1 MAADARQVA
10 ETYFAALAR
19 RDADDAAACWA
30 ADGVDNFV
38 GQTVAE
44 GPAGVRGFFGE
55 LFGAFPDLAFEVE
68 SMVVEGDRVAVRW
81 HANGTFTGAAS
92 FQGIEPTG
100 ARVTLTG
107 LDLLDVRDGLIVH
120 NDAFSDGLGV
130 ARQLGLLPPQGS
142 RADAAML
149 RAFSAKTRA
158 GRRLAGG
165 SAEPVAD
172 GVWRVRGGVPREMN
186 VYLIADDGGGG
197 GVTVFDSGVRSMA
210 SAITTAAA
218 GLGGINR
225 VVLGHAHPDHRGSAS
240 RLGAPVYCHPAERA
254 DAEGDG
260 GMHYVHFDRLAPH
273 ARVIYP
279 PLLRMWDGGPVA
291 IAGTVEEGEDVS
303 GFRVVHL
310 PGHAPGLIGV
320 YRERDGLALTSD
332 AFYTLDIRTGRH
344 GAPRVAH
351 PAFNQDT
358 EQARAS
364 LRKLAELAPSTAW
377 PGHAEPLRDDV
388 AAQLERAATS

>member
-19 RDADDAAACWA
+19 RDVDAAAACWA
-30 ADGVDNFV
+30 PDGVDNFV

-44 GPAGVRGFFGE
+44 GPAGVRAFFGE
-55 LFGAFPDLAFEVE
+55 LFGAFPDFAFEVE
-68 SMVVEGDRVAVRW
+68 SMVAEGDRVAVRW
-81 HANGTFTGAAS
+81 HATGTFAGASS

-107 LDLLDVRDGLIVH
+107 LDLLDVRGGQIVH
-120 NDAFSDGLGV
+120 NDAFSDGVGL
-130 ARQLGLLPPQGS
+130 ARQLGLLPPPGS
-142 RADAAML
+142 RADAGML
-149 RAFSAKTRA
+149 RAFNAKTRA

-186 VYLIADDGGGG
+186 VYLIADEGG

-210 SAITTAAA
+210 KAITAAAA

-225 VVLGHAHPDHRGSAS
+225 VVLSHAHPDHRGSAS
-240 RLGAPVYCHPAERA
+240 RLGAPVYCHPADRA
-254 DAEGDG
+254 DAEGDAG
-260 GMHYVHFDRLAPH
+260 THYYHLDRLAPH

-279 PLLRMWDGGPVA
+279 PLLRMWDGGPVT

-310 PGHAPGLIGV
+310 PGHAPGLIGL

-332 AFYTLDIRTGRH
+332 AFYTLDIQTGLH

-364 LRKLAELAPSTAW
+364 IRKLAELAPTAAW
-377 PGHAEPLRDDV
+377 PGHAEPLRGDV